1 MDIEQIKNILERYK
15 QGQCTAEEANTVE
28 AWFDSINRHQSTLV
42 DEDFLELELEEV
54 RQNLQEHI
62 HPKPIRSLRPWY
74 YAAIAAAIVVAAV
87 LFLFKFYNGATPPSP
102 VARQT
107 VTPSQ
112 PGKSNRVIRNGYMEI
127 TTARG
132 GTERIALADGSTI
145 MLNASSK
152 LRYPVTFSPQQR
164 DIYLDEGEAFFTV
177 AKDPQRQFTVH
188 TAEIATTALGTS
200 FNIRAYAHENK
211 ITVALLTGKVKIDKD
226 QHQDKTAKPL
236 ILLPSEQVSYDR
248 ISSHLVKTTFSKQED
263 IIGWKQGLLVF
274 KDASYNEVITEIE
287 NRYGVTIVN
296 QSDKTEWKYNG
307 FFKDES
313 LQDVIETICI
323 SKSLSYTIKND
334 TIYLENKN

>member
-1 MDIEQIKNILERYK
+1 VDIEQIKNILERYK
-15 QGQCTAEEANTVE
+15 QGQCTKEEANTVE
-28 AWFDSINRHQSTLV
+28 AWFDSINQHQSTLI
-42 DEDFLELELEEV
+42 DDDFLELELEEV

-62 HPKPIRSLRPWY
+62 HPKSKRSLKPWY
-74 YAAIAAAIVVAAV
+74 YTGIAAALVLAV
-87 LFLFKFYNGATPPSP
+87 SVFLFKFYFTPAPPPPIAVQTATPSL
-102 VARQT
+102 
-107 VTPSQ
+107 
-112 PGKSNRVIRNGYMEI
+112 PGKSNRVIRNGYMEV
-127 TTARG
+127 TTAKG
-132 GTERIALADGSTI
+132 GTERIALTDGSTI

-164 DIYLDEGEAFFTV
+164 DIYLEEGEAFFTV

-226 QHQDKTAKPL
+226 QHQEKTSTPV

-248 ISSHLVKTTFSKQED
+248 ISFHLVKTTFSKQEE

-287 NRYGVTIVN
+287 NRYGVTIIN
-296 QSDKTEWKYNG
+296 QSNKTEWKYNG

-313 LQDVIETICI
+313 LQDVIETICL